1 MSEPTVERISGGI
14 TAPEGFEAAG
24 VACGIKASGLDLA
37 LVQST
42 PPARVAGIFTT
53 NLAVAAPLV
62 VTRDHLRASQDTAA
76 AVVVN
81 SGCAN
86 ACTGAKGLAAS
97 RTMAADTAAALGCPV
112 EQVLVSSTGVIGL
125 LLDAEKVRRGVA
137 QAAGALRRDG
147 HAAAAEAIMTTDP
160 SPKETAVR
168 VQTPAGVFHIGG
180 MAKGAGMIEPNM
192 ATMLGFLTTD
202 AAVEPALLQRALKE
216 AAADTFNAI
225 TVDGE
230 TSTNDMVLL
239 LAGGRAGVR
248 IDENE
253 YATFVDALH
262 TVCRELALA
271 IVRGGEGATKLIG
284 ITVTGA
290 LSTTEAR
297 QAARAIA
304 NSPLVKTAVHGGD
317 PNWGRLVAVAGRAG
331 VGFDLTG
338 VRVAIGGVELFA
350 DETVFAEREPAA
362 AEHLRGTDV
371 TMTVDLGVGGDARA
385 TVWTCDFSAEYV
397 HINADYRT

>member
-1 MSEPTVERISGGI
+1 MVERVAGGI

-24 VACGIKASGLDLA
+24 VACGIKKSGLDLA
-37 LVQST
+37 LLVST
-42 PPARVAGIFTT
+42 PPARAAAIFTT

-62 VTRDHLRASQDTAA
+62 VTRDHLRASDNTAA

-86 ACTGAKGLAAS
+86 ACTGTEGLAAS
-97 RTMAADTAAALGCPV
+97 RAMAVDTAQALGCPV

-125 LLDAEKVRRGVA
+125 LLDADKIRHGVA
-137 QAAGALRRDG
+137 LAAGALSRDANG
-147 HAAAAEAIMTTDP
+147 AAAEAIMTTDP

-168 VQTPAGVFHIGG
+168 VSTPGGVFHIGG
-180 MAKGAGMIEPNM
+180 MAKGSGMIEPNM

-202 AAVEPALLQRALKE
+202 AEVEPALLQRAVTE
-216 AAADTFNAI
+216 ACADTFNAI

-230 TSTNDMVLL
+230 TSTNDMVVL
-239 LAGGRAGVR
+239 LAGGRSGVQVG
-248 IDENE
+248 EAA
-253 YATFVDALH
+253 YPAFVEALR
-262 TVCRELALA
+262 TVCLELALA

-290 LSTTEAR
+290 RTTADAK
-297 QAARAIA
+297 QAARAMA

-331 VGFDLTG
+331 VGFDLAG
-338 VRVAIGGVELFA
+338 ARVQIGGVELFA
-350 DETVFAEREPAA
+350 NETVFADREPAA
-362 AEHLRGTDV
+362 AEHLRGTDIEI
-371 TMTVDLGVGGDARA
+371 TVDLGTGMNERA
-385 TVWTCDFSAEYV
+385 TIWTCDFSAEYV

>member
-297 QAARAIA
+297 RAARAIA

-338 VRVAIGGVELFA
+338 VRVAIGGGELFA

>member
-147 HAAAAEAIMTTDP
+147 HAAAAEAIMTTDR

-338 VRVAIGGVELFA
+338 ARVAIGGVELFA

>member
-1 MSEPTVERISGGI
+1 MVEQIAGGV

-24 VACGIKASGLDLA
+24 VRCGLKKAGLDLA
-37 LVQST
+37 LLVST
-42 PPARVAGIFTT
+42 PPARVAGVFTT
-53 NLAVAAPLV
+53 NLAMAAPLM
-62 VTRDHLRASQDTAA
+62 VTRDHLVVSQHTAT

-86 ACTGAKGLAAS
+86 ACTGAEGLAAA
-97 RTMAADTAAALGCPV
+97 RAMAAATAAAVGCPV
-112 EQVLVSSTGVIGL
+112 EQVLVSSTGVIGAR
-125 LLDAEKVRRGVA
+125 LDGDKVRRGVTL
-137 QAAGALRRDG
+137 AAGSLSRDG
-147 HAAAAEAIMTTDP
+147 HGAAAQAIMTTDP

-168 VQTPAGVFHIGG
+168 VTTPAGVFHIGG
-180 MAKGAGMIEPNM
+180 MAKGSGMIEPNM

-202 AAVEPALLQRALKE
+202 AVVEPTLLGRALRE
-216 AAADTFNAI
+216 ACADTFNAI

-239 LAGGRAGVR
+239 MAGGRANVDIGE
-248 IDENE
+248 DE
-253 YATFVDALH
+253 YVTFVDALR

-271 IVRGGEGATKLIG
+271 IVRGGEGATKLIA

-290 LSTTEAR
+290 RSTAEAR
-297 QAARAIA
+297 QAARAMA

-331 VGFDLTG
+331 VGFELAG
-338 VRVAIGGVELFA
+338 ARVRIGDVELFSR
-350 DETVFAEREPAA
+350 ETPFPEREPAA
-362 AEHLRGTDV
+362 AAHLKGTDV
-371 TMTVDLGVGGDARA
+371 EISVDLGVGGNGQA

-397 HINADYRT
+397 RINADYRT

>member
-297 QAARAIA
+297 RAARAIA

>member
-1 MSEPTVERISGGI
+1 MVERVAGGI

-24 VACGIKASGLDLA
+24 VACGIKKSGLDLA
-37 LVQST
+37 LLVST
-42 PPARVAGIFTT
+42 PPARAVAIFTT

-62 VTRDHLRASQDTAA
+62 VTRDHLRASQNTAA

-86 ACTGAKGLAAS
+86 ACTGADGLAVS
-97 RTMAADTAAALGCPV
+97 RAMAVDTAKALGCPV

-125 LLDAEKVRRGVA
+125 LLDAEKVRHGVA
-137 QAAGALRRDG
+137 LAASALSRDAHG
-147 HAAAAEAIMTTDP
+147 AAAEAIMTTDP

-168 VQTPAGVFHIGG
+168 VSMPRGVFHIGG
-180 MAKGAGMIEPNM
+180 MAKGSGMIEPNM

-202 AAVEPALLQRALKE
+202 AAVEPALLQRAVTE
-216 AAADTFNAI
+216 ACADTFNAI

-230 TSTNDMVLL
+230 TSTNDMVVL
-239 LAGGRAGVR
+239 LAGGRSGVQVEE
-248 IDENE
+248 DA
-253 YATFVDALH
+253 YPTFVEALR
-262 TVCRELALA
+262 TVCLELALA

-290 LSTTEAR
+290 RSLTEAK
-297 QAARAIA
+297 QAARAMA

-331 VGFDLTG
+331 VGFDLAG
-338 VRVAIGGVELFA
+338 ARVHIGGVELFA
-350 DETVFAEREPAA
+350 DETVFPEREPAA
-362 AEHLRGTDV
+362 AEHLRGTDIEIA
-371 TMTVDLGVGGDARA
+371 VDLGVGGSERA

-397 HINADYRT
+397 RINADYRT